1 MRILGI
7 GVQELL
13 LILLICL
20 LIFGAAKLPEIGRAL
35 GKTIKEFK
43 KSLKDE
49 DQGNDP
55 GKKCCG

>member
-20 LIFGAAKLPEIGRAL
+20 LIFGASKLPEIGKAL
-35 GKTIKEFK
+35 GKTLKEFK
-43 KSLKDE
+43 KSIKDVDSDDE
-49 DQGNDP
+49 S
-55 GKKCCG
+55 KKEK